1 MGPVTIRIA
10 HKMTGAVA
18 VTNTG
23 ALQSIETSGLVKA
36 RGVVYCETDLHMM
49 LLSLDQKDL
58 RDSESL
64 CLLPMGEGNIRIRS
78 SVPSRRLEVQVGE
91 FTNARW
97 TPFESGKV
105 QAQNGWLRWDVT
117 QDRNLSVVV
126 LAGVG
131 KMNSAVN
138 RLTNLLEVSFPS

>member
-1 MGPVTIRIA
+1 MGPVTI
-10 HKMTGAVA
+10 
-18 VTNTG
+18 
-23 ALQSIETSGLVKA
+23 
-36 RGVVYCETDLHMM
+36 MM

-105 QAQNGWLRWDVT
+105 QVQNGWLRWDVT